1 METTAIFPLNPPR
14 VSQGLKA
21 LAALVCIVG
30 ALLAGYR
37 TVLTPVTLVVDGQT
51 QRLHTSQDTVAALVM
66 DVGLTLH
73 PEDVVTPA
81 LEAPLEPELTVRV
94 KRARPVYVSADG
106 HNVLLRTHATSI
118 EAVLQEARVSLG
130 PHDEVEIEGDLV
142 PAIDSAELASATGAM
157 LSTRHGTS
165 STAVESRST
174 DVLSTLSRRDAAA
187 AAEPAYITVHRAM
200 PFTLHEDGRATTL
213 YTTASTVGQ
222 ALRRAGLTFYLA
234 DGVQP
239 GLGEPMSAGMDVY
252 VERSIPVTVQVDGKT
267 LRTRTHRER
276 VNEVLA
282 DLGVVLTGEDYTIP
296 PLGDPLGNDAT
307 IRVVRVSERF
317 LVEQEPIPFESTWQ
331 PDPELEL
338 DQPQRVLQE
347 GVPGVFERRIR
358 VRYEDGQE
366 VSRETDSEYV
376 AVPPKTK
383 VVGYGTRIVVRTLD
397 TSSGPVEYWR
407 VMRML
412 ATSYSAG
419 TAGTP
424 KSSPWYGRTATGMKM
439 EHGIVAVD
447 PRVVNLRSQVYVPG
461 YGIGIAGDTGGAI
474 KGRRIDLGYDD
485 ENLVLWYRW
494 VDVYLLTPVPS
505 RINYILD

>member
-1 METTAIFPLNPPR
+1 
-14 VSQGLKA
+14 VQ
-21 LAALVCIVG
+21 
-30 ALLAGYR
+30 
-37 TVLTPVTLVVDGQT
+37 
-51 QRLHTSQDTVAALVM
+51 H
-66 DVGLTLH
+66 
-73 PEDVVTPA
+73 
-81 LEAPLEPELTVRV
+81 
-94 KRARPVYVSADG
+94 ARPIYISADG
-106 HNVLLRTHATSI
+106 HNVLRHTHATSI
-118 EAVLQEARVSLG
+118 EAVLHEAQISLG
-130 PHDEVEIEGDLV
+130 PYDEVEIEGDLV
-142 PAIDSAELASATGAM
+142 PATDSAELASATGAM
-157 LSTRHGTS
+157 MSSQHTTS
-165 STAVESRST
+165 SIAVAPRST
-174 DVLSTLSRRDAAA
+174 DALSRLSRRDASAV
-187 AAEPAYITVHRAM
+187 AEPAHITVHRAL
-200 PFTLHEDGRATTL
+200 PFTLHEDDQAATL

-222 ALRRAGLTFYLA
+222 ALHRAGLTLYLA

-239 GLGEPMSAGMDVY
+239 GLGEPMSAGMHVY

-276 VNEVLA
+276 VDEVLA
-282 DLGVVLTGEDYTIP
+282 DLGIVLTGEDYTIP
-296 PLGDPLGNDAT
+296 PLDDPLGNDAT
-307 IRVVRVSERF
+307 IRVVRVCERF

-331 PDPELEL
+331 PDPDLEL
-338 DQPQRVLQE
+338 DQPHRVMQE

-366 VSRETDSEYV
+366 VSRNVDREYV

-383 VVGYGTRIVVRTLD
+383 VVGYGTKVVVRTLD
-397 TSSGPVEYWR
+397 TASGPIEYWR
-407 VMRML
+407 VLRML

-439 EHGIVAVD
+439 KHGIVAVD